1 MSTPPAPNQG
11 AVASPA
17 PVVNGGRQIAK
28 PIKRYLPFSSMKP
41 AFISSEDYHSFN
53 TPAGAA
59 ADVRNQEPE
68 AIVVKSPVS
77 LFLYSSNQF
86 NCFFIFFKE
95 QFLFTYVCGCTMHD
109 LSTKTSFLR
118 PSDRFEISN

>member
-1 MSTPPAPNQG
+1 MSTPPAPKQR

-41 AFISSEDYHSFN
+41 AFISSEDYHRFN
-53 TPAGAA
+53 TPFGAA

-68 AIVVKSPVS
+68 AIVVKSPVN
-77 LFLYSSNQF
+77 LVLNSSNHF
-86 NCFFIFFKE
+86 YF
-95 QFLFTYVCGCTMHD
+95 
-109 LSTKTSFLR
+109 FLR
-118 PSDRFEISN
+118 NRFCFLCICI